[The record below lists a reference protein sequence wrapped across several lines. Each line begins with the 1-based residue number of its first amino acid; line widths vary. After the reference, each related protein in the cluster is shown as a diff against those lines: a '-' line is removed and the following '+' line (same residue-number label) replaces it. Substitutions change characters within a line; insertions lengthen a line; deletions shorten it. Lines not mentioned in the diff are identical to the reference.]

1 MQNTI
6 RDLSEL
12 GRLDRTQSPK
22 QAYILGQLI
31 RPILDPLSARPGKDT
46 FVENKHTFCEVEL
59 LRLNL
64 LTKLLLA
71 PKACFPPS
79 NAGLNIKIR

>member
-22 QAYILGQLI
+22 QAYMFEKFSHSRIY
-31 RPILDPLSARPGKDT
+31 
-46 FVENKHTFCEVEL
+46 F
-59 LRLNL
+59 LRLQIIYFHFWDS
-64 LTKLLLA
+64 A
-71 PKACFPPS
+71 
-79 NAGLNIKIR
+79 KIFDQREDLSQSYPLKQMKVDI

>member
-22 QAYILGQLI
+22 QAYIMPKKRNPEKL
-31 RPILDPLSARPGKDT
+31 RS
-46 FVENKHTFCEVEL
+46 KHEK
-59 LRLNL
+59 R
-64 LTKLLLA
+64 KM
-71 PKACFPPS
+71 
-79 NAGLNIKIR
+79 